1 MEYTD
6 RYKAFCKRMS
16 IYRKLMDYDQA
27 KMAVRVGMTT
37 PEYSNR
43 EAGRSM
49 VSGIDLR
56 KFSDSGADIDK
67 MLVDVD
73 EKPCRYEISSEIET
87 FGEESKKEYVRGV
100 VSEHILYMC
109 EKKIADFSDET
120 VKYIRLLKSIDKD
133 STKDSMLKCIR
144 DVNGITDQQV
154 ISDNLGISRFK
165 YSKIENNKELPD
177 AMVLIRLY
185 DLYGSIFLIKML
197 DMSNICFYNKHM
209 FELYSDLTTMEKLE
223 ILADAAK
230 YDVACTSSGVDR
242 KGKKG
247 FLGNSVACGVC
258 HSFGADGRCISLLKV
273 LMTNHCV
280 YDCKYCMN
288 RCSNDV
294 PRATFTPDELCRL
307 VIEFYKRNYI
317 EGLFLSSGV
326 LKNPSYTMER
336 ICETLML
343 LRTKY
348 RFNGYIHVKAIPGAP
363 DELLSR
369 AGYLADRVSINLELP
384 TAQSLSKLAPNKS
397 FKTILEPMEKIT
409 GTIAANRLALGKDAR
424 MERSSINRYLT
435 GSIFNQNGTDNGQAA
450 LSGTQRTAL
459 ESGDK
464 LSLPAVSK
472 DMCVKRPFAPAG
484 QSTQMIIGATPET
497 DLTLIR
503 TTQHLYKNYDLKR
516 VFYSA
521 YIPLNEDSALPQ
533 LDADVPLLREHRL
546 YQADWLLRFYG
557 FQADELLS
565 ESRPNFNEQ
574 LDPKCDWAIR
584 HLGQFPVEVQN
595 ASYDMLLRIPGIGP
609 KSARRIV
616 ETRRYAKLDF
626 DILKKIGVVLKRAH
640 YFITCNGRMM
650 YRIPI
655 EESYITE
662 CLTDDNHKE
671 NWEITH
677 QNEKYQQLSLFE

>member
-1 MEYTD
+1 
-6 RYKAFCKRMS
+6 
-16 IYRKLMDYDQA
+16 
-27 KMAVRVGMTT
+27 MA
-37 PEYSNR
+37 
-43 EAGRSM
+43 
-49 VSGIDLR
+49 L
-56 KFSDSGADIDK
+56 F
-67 MLVDVD
+67 
-73 EKPCRYEISSEIET
+73 
-87 FGEESKKEYVRGV
+87 
-100 VSEHILYMC
+100 
-109 EKKIADFSDET
+109 
-120 VKYIRLLKSIDKD
+120 
-133 STKDSMLKCIR
+133 
-144 DVNGITDQQV
+144 
-154 ISDNLGISRFK
+154 
-165 YSKIENNKELPD
+165 
-177 AMVLIRLY
+177 
-185 DLYGSIFLIKML
+185 FLIKML
-197 DMSNICFYNKHM
+197 DIPNICFYNKHM
-209 FELYSDLTTMEKLE
+209 FELHSDLTTMEKLE

-409 GTIAANRLALGKDAR
+409 GTIAANRLALGKEAR
-424 MERSSINRYLT
+424 MERGSINRYLT

-516 VFYSA
+516 IFYSA

>member
-1 MEYTD
+1 MKERIINIGPRLKQRRKEMRIKQTEMAKELGVSQTYLSNIEGGRTN
-6 RYKAFCKRMS
+6 CS
-16 IYRKLMDYDQA
+16 ITLFVDICNYLNVTPDYLMLGNMRGNRASIDIIDEL
-27 KMAVRVGMTT
+27 KM
-37 PEYSNR
+37 
-43 EAGRSM
+43 
-49 VSGIDLR
+49 
-56 KFSDSGADIDK
+56 
-67 MLVDVD
+67 
-73 EKPCRYEISSEIET
+73 CSSEEIAT
-87 FGEESKKEYVRGV
+87 V
-100 VSEHILYMC
+100 
-109 EKKIADFSDET
+109 KKIVDAF
-120 VKYIRLLKSIDKD
+120 VLKKD
-133 STKDSMLKCIR
+133 GAI
-144 DVNGITDQQV
+144 
-154 ISDNLGISRFK
+154 
-165 YSKIENNKELPD
+165 
-177 AMVLIRLY
+177 LIR
-185 DLYGSIFLIKML
+185 YGSIFLIKML
-197 DMSNICFYNKHM
+197 DIPNICFYNKHM
-209 FELYSDLTTMEKLE
+209 FELHSDLTTMEKLE

-307 VIEFYKRNYI
+307 VIEFYRRNYI

-409 GTIAANRLALGKDAR
+409 GTIAANRLALGKEAR

-655 EESYITE
+655 EESYITS